1 MTSYKPRY
9 FKLDEFKCKCCGKV
23 IISDNLL
30 LLLDRARE
38 MAGIPFV
45 ITSGYRC
52 EKHNAEIGGVPDS
65 AHIKGL
71 ACDIKAVTSSKRYR
85 IVKALMQVGFNRI
98 GIASD
103 FIHCDIDVTKPKN
116 VIWLYNK

>member
-1 MTSYKPRY
+1 MNSYKPKY

-30 LLLDRARE
+30 LLLDRARDI
-38 MAGIPFV
+38 AGIPFI

-52 EKHNAEIGGVPDS
+52 KKHNAEIGGVPNS
-65 AHIKGL
+65 AHVKGL
-71 ACDIKAVTSSKRYR
+71 ACDIKAITSKERYR
-85 IVKALMQVGFNRI
+85 IVKALLQVGFNRI
-98 GIASD
+98 GIASN
-103 FIHCDIDVTKPKN
+103 FIHADIDTTKPKN